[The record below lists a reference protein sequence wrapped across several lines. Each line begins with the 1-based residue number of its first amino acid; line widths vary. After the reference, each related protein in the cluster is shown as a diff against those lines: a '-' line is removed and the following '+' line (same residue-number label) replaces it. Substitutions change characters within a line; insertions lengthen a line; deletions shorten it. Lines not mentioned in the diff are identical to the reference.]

1 MEQNETEKKGIS
13 PRRAVVIFMAMCAGL
28 MAIGLVLAAFAP
40 KPKPASTQQSARE
53 ILGDSGRNV
62 SEATLWLENR
72 RGLDP
77 AREFILKG
85 LVRKS
90 GERCDSV
97 DSLLMREPGSWV
109 MKCAPG
115 YSYEFKFDSQGTP
128 ISAVRRY

>member
-1 MEQNETEKKGIS
+1 MEQKDTGKRGIS
-13 PRRAVVIFMAMCAGL
+13 PLKAVAIFIGVCAGL
-28 MAIGLVLAAFAP
+28 MAIGLALATFAP
-40 KPKPASTQQSARE
+40 KPKPASTQQSD
-53 ILGDSGRNV
+53 GGKNV
-62 SEATLWLENR
+62 SGATLWLENR
-72 RGLDP
+72 RGYDS

-115 YSYEFKFDSQGTP
+115 YTYEFKFDSEGNP
-128 ISAVRRY
+128 ISAARRY